1 MNKKQNIPIPKRGE
15 IWLVEFLPTKESRK
29 PIRPCL
35 VISNDIKNEYGKWI
49 VIVALTTKDIKNIEP
64 FEVFVEKTKET
75 GIDKS
80 SKLKLNYPQTIDR
93 ERLKEHLGIASR
105 EVMEKAKLAW
115 KISFDVEE
123 W

>member
-1 MNKKQNIPIPKRGE
+1 MER
-15 IWLVEFLPTKESRK
+15 
-29 PIRPCL
+29 IREL
-35 VISNDIKNEYGKWI
+35 TSKSTANGLTWEEYLRI
-49 VIVALTTKDIKNIEP
+49 KDIKNIEP

-80 SKLKLNYPQTIDR
+80 SKLKFNYPQTIDR

-105 EVMEKAKLAW
+105 EIMEKAKLAW
-115 KISFDVEE
+115 KISFDVEN